1 MILVDTH
8 CHLNHPP
15 LCRDMDGVLARAA
28 AAQVTRVVA
37 PAYDAPSWDD
47 LAALAARPGVDIAYG
62 LHPWLAHDL
71 PGQVAVLEGERPATR
86 AELQPAACPPPPVP
100 HAAQAAALERLI
112 AHLAAR
118 IKERRPVAIGEIGL
132 DTKITA
138 SGLAVQLPLLER
150 QLALAVDLDLPVILH
165 CRGAFEELLGAVG
178 RHGGRLRGVL
188 HAYSRGPELA
198 ARFTAAGLYLALG
211 GAVTRERAQQV
222 RRVARTASLDRLVL
236 ETDAPSIGLQDVPPE
251 STEPRH
257 VRQVAVAVAALRGES
272 VEAVAAATTA
282 AAARLFGP

>member
-15 LCRDMDGVLARAA
+15 LCQDTDGVLARAA
-28 AAQVTRVVA
+28 AAQVMRVVA
-37 PAYDAPSWDD
+37 PAYDTPSWDD
-47 LAALAARPGVDIAYG
+47 LAALAARPGVDVALG

-71 PGQVAVLEGERPATR
+71 PGQVAALEAERPVPR
-86 AELQPAACPPPPVP
+86 AELQPAAGPPAPVP
-100 HAAQAAALERLI
+100 PAVQAAALDRLLE
-112 AHLAAR
+112 HLAAR
-118 IKERRPVAIGEIGL
+118 VQARRPVAIGEIGL

-188 HAYSRGPELA
+188 HAFSRGPDLA
-198 ARFTAAGLYLALG
+198 ARFAGAGLHLALG
-211 GAVTRERAQQV
+211 GAVTRERAKQV
-222 RRVARTASLDRLVL
+222 RRAARTASLDRLVL

-251 STEPRH
+251 RTEPCH
-257 VRQVAVAVAALRGES
+257 VRDIASAVAGLRGES
-272 VEAVAAATTA
+272 MESVAAATTA
-282 AAARLFGP
+282 AANRLFGF